1 MSETDIESGHKE
13 NKKER
18 REHAGKNDQARGR
31 KKKTVGI
38 KQSLVGQCISIMSDA
53 IAVPFSIDSSIVVC
67 ARISVVDG
75 RDKEIVHE
83 AQPSL
88 ILPLTDA
95 GLVGALRATVIANN
109 SFRTLETNGM
119 RANHNPIAGHTS
131 KRTIVRNVFSTVL
144 NNQEGK

>member
-1 MSETDIESGHKE
+1 MSPFVRRTVNARIRSRAFVVRGVE

-95 GLVGALRATVIANN
+95 GL
-109 SFRTLETNGM
+109 S
-119 RANHNPIAGHTS
+119 GHCVRQSSQTTASERS
-131 KRTIVRNVFSTVL
+131 KQTA
-144 NNQEGK
+144 